1 MKIKIKHLPFEEVLK
16 IKKPQFGRPK
26 RPSLLF
32 RTLIRLLSVPDLLAT
47 RFKYTKINMENAGNG
62 PYLILMNHSSFIDL
76 EIASK
81 IFYPHPYCIV
91 STVDGFVGKKWLMH
105 QIGCIP
111 TQKYVTDLKLIT
123 DILHTLQ
130 KKKTSVLMY
139 PEAGYS
145 FDGTAT
151 ALPRRLGTLLKKLN
165 VPVLT
170 VITDGAFLRQ
180 PLYNCL
186 KKRKVKVTA
195 ELKRILTPEEI
206 AKSSIEEIDRIIDE
220 AFTFDAFKS
229 QLETKTVIDTPD
241 RADGLERILYKC
253 AECEAENQMV
263 GKGITLTC
271 KNCGKSYE
279 MDIYG
284 RLKAVDGKTK
294 FSHIPDWYNWE
305 RECVRQ
311 EIIDGKYNLDC
322 DVEIGIIADTRAL
335 YMVGDGTLKHNE
347 NGFTLTGCDG
357 RLEYSQPPTA
367 SFGLNADYY
376 WYEIGDVISIGNKER
391 LFYCFPKTNISVAKA
406 RLAHEELYKI
416 KSSQRH
422 KKITV

>member
-1 MKIKIKHLPFEEVLK
+1 MKIKIKHLPLDEVLK
-16 IKKPQFGRPK
+16 IKRPQFKRPK
-26 RPSLLF
+26 RPNLAF
-32 RTLIRLLSVPDLLAT
+32 RTLIRLLSVPDVLAT
-47 RFKYTKINMENAGNG
+47 RFKYTKINMENVGSG

-91 STVDGFVGKKWLMH
+91 STVDGFVGKKWLMR

-195 ELKRILTPEEI
+195 ELKCILTLDEI
-206 AKSSIEEIDRIIDE
+206 KNKTVEEIDEIIDKT
-220 AFTFDAFKS
+220 FTFDAFKS
-229 QLETKTVIDTPD
+229 QLENKTVINNPD

-253 AECEAENQMV
+253 TECEAENQMV
-263 GKGITLTC
+263 GSGTTLTC
-271 KNCGKSYE
+271 KHCGKSYE

-284 RLKAVDGKTK
+284 QLKAVNGETK

-305 RECVRQ
+305 RERVRQ
-311 EIIDGKYNLDC
+311 EILDGKYNLDC
-322 DVEIGIIADTRAL
+322 DVDIGIIADTKAL
-335 YMVGDGTLKHNE
+335 YMVGGGTLKHDE

-357 RLEYSQPPTA
+357 KLNYSQPPTA

-391 LFYCFPKTNISVAKA
+391 LYYCFPKANISVAKA
-406 RLAHEELYKI
+406 RLAHEELYKL
-416 KSSQRH
+416 KS
-422 KKITV
+422 KKPAKA

>member
-16 IKKPQFGRPK
+16 IEKPKFLRPK
-26 RPSLLF
+26 RPNLAF
-32 RTLIRLLSVPDLLAT
+32 RTLIRLLSIPDLLAT
-47 RFKYTKINMENAGNG
+47 SFKYTKTDMDKAGEG
-62 PYLILMNHSSFIDL
+62 PYFILMNHSSFIDL

-91 STVDGFVGKKWLMH
+91 STVDGFVGKKWLMR

-151 ALPRRLGTLLKKLN
+151 ALPRRLGTLIKKLN

-186 KKRKVKVTA
+186 KKRKVNVSA
-195 ELKRILTPEEI
+195 ELKCILSSDDIKT
-206 AKSSIEEIDRIIDE
+206 KSVEEIDEIIDKT
-220 AFTFDAFKS
+220 FTFDAFKS
-229 QLETKTVIDTPD
+229 QLENKTVVDNPD

-253 AECEAENQMV
+253 TECETENKMV
-263 GKGITLTC
+263 GSGTTLTC
-271 KNCGKSYE
+271 KHCGKSYQ

-284 RLKAVDGKTK
+284 QLKAVNGETK

-305 RECVRQ
+305 RERVRQ
-311 EIIDGKYNLDC
+311 EIIDGKYSLDC
-322 DVEIGIIADTRAL
+322 DVDIGIIADTKAL
-335 YMVGDGTLKHNE
+335 YMVGEGTLKHDE
-347 NGFTLTGCDG
+347 NGFTLNGCDG
-357 RLEYSQPPTA
+357 KLEYSQPPTA

-391 LFYCFPKTNISVAKA
+391 LYYCFPKTNISVAKA
-406 RLAHEELYKI
+406 RLAHEELYKL
-416 KSSQRH
+416 KA
-422 KKITV
+422 KKPAKA